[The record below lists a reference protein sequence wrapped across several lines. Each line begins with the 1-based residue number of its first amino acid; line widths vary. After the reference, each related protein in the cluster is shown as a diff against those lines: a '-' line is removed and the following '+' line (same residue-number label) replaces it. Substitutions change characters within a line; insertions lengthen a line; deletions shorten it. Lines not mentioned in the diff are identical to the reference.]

1 MISMPAGF
9 TLLSKSAIMA
19 IVNENCINKK
29 GGDNMEI
36 REMSDKELITVT
48 IDRYTDL
55 QQIKKANGGHKNEM
69 LDYLIKVT
77 VAKLSSMGVNVEDIT
92 L

>member
-1 MISMPAGF
+1 M
-9 TLLSKSAIMA
+9 
-19 IVNENCINKK
+19 VQ
-29 GGDNMEI
+29 D
-36 REMSDKELITVT
+36 MSDKELVAIT

-55 QQIKKANGGHKNEM
+55 QQIKKANDGHKNEM

-77 VAKLSSMGVNVEDIT
+77 VAKLSSLGVNAEDIT

>member
-1 MISMPAGF
+1 MNKGF
-9 TLLSKSAIMA
+9 TPTNKTAI
-19 IVNENCINKK
+19 IKVSIKK
-29 GGDNMEI
+29 GGERMVQD
-36 REMSDKELITVT
+36 MSDKELITIT

-55 QQIKKANGGHKNEM
+55 QQIKKANGDHKNEM

-77 VAKLSSMGVNVEDIT
+77 VAKLSSLGVNVEDIT

>member
-1 MISMPAGF
+1 M
-9 TLLSKSAIMA
+9 
-19 IVNENCINKK
+19 VH
-29 GGDNMEI
+29 
-36 REMSDKELITVT
+36 EMSDKELILVT

-55 QQIKKANGGHKNEM
+55 QQIKKANGDHKNEM

>member
-1 MISMPAGF
+1 MGE
-9 TLLSKSAIMA
+9 
-19 IVNENCINKK
+19 V
-29 GGDNMEI
+29 
-36 REMSDKELITVT
+36 SDKELIAIT

-55 QQIKKANGGHKNEM
+55 QQIKRANGGQENEQ

-77 VAKLSSMGVNVEDIT
+77 TAKLASLGVNVEDIT

>member
-1 MISMPAGF
+1 MVQDM
-9 TLLSKSAIMA
+9 T
-19 IVNENCINKK
+19 
-29 GGDNMEI
+29 
-36 REMSDKELITVT
+36 DKELITIT

-55 QQIKKANGGHKNEM
+55 QRVKKANGEHENNE

-77 VAKLSSMGVNVEDIT
+77 IAKLSSMGVNVEDIT

>member
-1 MISMPAGF
+1 MVENMP
-9 TLLSKSAIMA
+9 
-19 IVNENCINKK
+19 E
-29 GGDNMEI
+29 
-36 REMSDKELITVT
+36 KELITVT

-55 QQIKKANGGHKNEM
+55 QIIKKANGGHENEM

-77 VAKLSSMGVNVEDIT
+77 VAKLSSLGVNVEDIT

>member
-1 MISMPAGF
+1 MNVAKKAAFIKKAVMI
-9 TLLSKSAIMA
+9 
-19 IVNENCINKK
+19 
-29 GGDNMEI
+29 MEI
-36 REMSDKELITVT
+36 TQMTDKELITTT

-77 VAKLSSMGVNVEDIT
+77 VAKLSSLGVNVEDIT